1 MKNSEDVYRFSGG
14 ANLQWDAVQSG
25 GHYLRFITLGGAD
38 YFNQDN
44 ALFFPPE
51 LQFEPNDGLPGTSLL
66 SNNGG
71 LNLNLTTSPVHTY
84 TQSRQAFSATTSL
97 GVQYG
102 WRRLDI
108 SRITSRNLTAGQ
120 ENVDAGTNI
129 VIGPER
135 RERIKDLGFFAQEEF
150 LASDQRL
157 LLTAGIRADQSS
169 LNADASKLHYF
180 PKASASYRFPKPTS
194 FVDELKIRGAYGES
208 GNEPAYGQ
216 KFTSVRATSKIGGLP
231 GTVIGDTTGAP
242 DPGPGRER
250 EIEAG
255 FDATLGSGRRNLEVA
270 RYQKNVSDL
279 LLPRQLAPVPGVNT
293 LIANGGEAR
302 TRGPAG
308 G

>member
-66 SNNGG
+66 TNSGS
-71 LNLNLTTSPVHTY
+71 LNLNLNTSAVHTY
-84 TQSRQAFSATTSL
+84 TPSSNAFSATTSL

-135 RERIKDLGFFAQEEF
+135 RERIQELRLFAPEEF
-150 LASDQRL
+150 LARCQRP
-157 LLTAGIRADQSS
+157 LLTAGIRAD
-169 LNADASKLHYF
+169 
-180 PKASASYRFPKPTS
+180 
-194 FVDELKIRGAYGES
+194 
-208 GNEPAYGQ
+208 
-216 KFTSVRATSKIGGLP
+216 
-231 GTVIGDTTGAP
+231 
-242 DPGPGRER
+242 
-250 EIEAG
+250 
-255 FDATLGSGRRNLEVA
+255 
-270 RYQKNVSDL
+270 
-279 LLPRQLAPVPGVNT
+279 
-293 LIANGGEAR
+293 
-302 TRGPAG
+302 
-308 G
+308 